1 MKVRRRDW
9 GGRQDDGGM
18 IKGWRNGWR
27 REEAAGITTRTR
39 WRAEG
44 WTMQRGWMRVNGGM
58 MEGGWWRLRRRQ
70 FQFYKL
76 AASGTEG
83 QSLEGGKDRWRRK

>member
-18 IKGWRNGWR
+18 IKGWRDGR
-27 REEAAGITTRTR
+27 RLLELQQGRDGGLKVGR
-39 WRAEG
+39 CC
-44 WTMQRGWMRVNGGM
+44 GWMRVNGGM

-70 FQFYKL
+70 FQFHKL
-76 AASGTEG
+76 AASGGTT
-83 QSLEGGKDRWRRK
+83 RRRRK